1 MKLKRHIP
9 RGSRCLEAA
18 FSLVETTVG
27 FAIFATVA
35 TAMLTGLI
43 TAFFTVQMSR
53 ENLRATQIMLDK
65 VETLRL
71 YDWYQLT
78 NNSGPNAFIQTK
90 FTNSYYP
97 DSVSNP
103 GLQYRGTL
111 EFSVPA
117 IKSSYSNDL
126 RQVKVTLKWKT
137 RNLDRSRTFTTFVAR
152 DGLQNYVY

>member
-9 RGSRCLEAA
+9 RGSRCPEAA

-78 NNSGPNAFIQTK
+78 NNSGANAFIQTN

-97 DSVSNP
+97 DSASNP
-103 GLQYRGTL
+103 GLTYRGTL

-117 IKSSYSNDL
+117 IKSSYSNDM

>member
-1 MKLKRHIP
+1 MKLRLAILRRSQ
-9 RGSRCLEAA
+9 RGLGA

-27 FAIFATVA
+27 FGIMATVA
-35 TAMLTGLI
+35 AAILTGLSG
-43 TAFFTVQMSR
+43 AFFTVQLAR

-71 YDWYQLT
+71 YDWYQIT
-78 NNSGPNAFIQTK
+78 NNSGTNAFIQTK

-126 RQVKVTLKWKT
+126 RQVKV
-137 RNLDRSRTFTTFVAR
+137 
-152 DGLQNYVY
+152 

>member
-1 MKLKRHIP
+1 MKTMLCVLAPNRAK
-9 RGSRCLEAA
+9 EAA

-27 FAIFATVA
+27 FAIFGTVA
-35 TAMLTGLI
+35 AAMLAGLT

-78 NNSGPNAFIQTK
+78 NNTGPNAFIQTK

-117 IKSSYSNDL
+117 
-126 RQVKVTLKWKT
+126 
-137 RNLDRSRTFTTFVAR
+137 
-152 DGLQNYVY
+152 